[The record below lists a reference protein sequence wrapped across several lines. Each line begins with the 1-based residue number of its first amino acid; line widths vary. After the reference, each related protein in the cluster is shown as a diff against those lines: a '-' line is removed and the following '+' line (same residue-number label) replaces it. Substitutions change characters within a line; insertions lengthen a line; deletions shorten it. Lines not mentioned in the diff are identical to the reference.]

1 MQPAGSPDR
10 STEIAL
16 LATDLRRLRLEAG
29 NPTLLHLQEESG
41 VSKSALS
48 DALNGKQLPSE
59 RTLDSLVRALGGD
72 SGAWLDRRVRLT
84 LALSESGPASGS
96 PAAEASTSSEHAPPT
111 EPRPFHGALQRRLS
125 IPAVALLTV
134 VAFGAGAAVATGI
147 TSADDRGAAVGL
159 PTPEDSPLL
168 AAATGVDP
176 VLTDCIDDADA
187 AALETR
193 IETVVLEVIWSD
205 QCQAGWGRITRNDNQ
220 TSGNSVHIEVYP
232 VGPNQDADRQEST
245 MDGVQGAYTH
255 MVVRTDAETRLCA
268 DGSITRDGE
277 TIDLGAPLC
286 T

>member
-1 MQPAGSPDR
+1 MRPAGSPDR

-29 NPTLLHLQEESG
+29 NPTLLHLQKESG

-84 LALSESGPASGS
+84 SALPEAGPDS
-96 PAAEASTSSEHAPPT
+96 PAAEASTSSEPAPPAQ
-111 EPRPFHGALQRRLS
+111 PRSFRSALQRRLS
-125 IPAVALLTV
+125 IPAAALLTV

-147 TSADDRGAAVGL
+147 ASADDRGAAVGL
-159 PTPEDSPLL
+159 PTPEDSPRL

-193 IETVVLEVIWSD
+193 VETVVLEVIWSD

-220 TSGNSVHIEVYP
+220 SSGNSVHIEVYP

-255 MVVRTDAETRLCA
+255 MVVRTDAATRLCA
-268 DGSITRDGE
+268 AGSITRDGE
-277 TIDLGAPLC
+277 TIDLGEPLC